1 LPAGTLARVTFSV
14 VFFIM
19 FSLNS
24 VRLAPGVRSAVA
36 VACGFALLSSAQL
49 VWSADAGLDPVVV
62 TATRAPVPLS
72 QLVGDVTVVS
82 RQDIERSV
90 ASDLLDLL
98 RQQPGI
104 EMARNGG
111 PGGSSSVFTRGA
123 DNRFT
128 ALLIDGVRVDAQSGD
143 GGAPWL
149 NIPLSQIERIE
160 ILRGPASA
168 VYGSDAVAGVVQV
181 FTRQGNAKPTVE
193 LGGGLGSN
201 GTTQADALISGKEG
215 AVDYMVAMN
224 TDRSNGTGSVVNPA
238 SSYYN
243 ADRDGYRS
251 HSAQGRLGWQI
262 NPEHRLELRALGS
275 EVDAQYDAY
284 GSTRDDHSLSKLST
298 VNAVWSA
305 KWLNQ
310 WRSQLI
316 VSEATQKYETSPTV
330 YGTETRSRVLTFQN
344 DVQLGIHGLH
354 ITGET
359 RRDDLENS
367 GLTQS
372 LTVGSADRTIDGLA
386 LGYDLRKGGHALQ
399 VNARTDKDSEFG
411 THNTG
416 SIAGGVQILEGLR
429 LTASAATAF
438 RAPTL
443 YQRFSQYGFIGLQ
456 PESAR
461 NVEVGASYKTGD
473 VSTSVAVY
481 RNRISNLIDYDFGCS
496 CYQNVG
502 RAVLKGV
509 TFQAGWTVSGVRLSG
524 ALDFLSARNEE
535 TKEQLV
541 RRARRHA
548 SLKAD
553 TDLAGWDLGVQW
565 LGSSSRAD
573 FDWDQYEPVSLHGY
587 SAFNVMIGRTLSPDW
602 KVQLKVDNAF
612 QNDYQTAYGYGGTG
626 RKALLTLRWTPS
638 H

>member
-1 LPAGTLARVTFSV
+1 ML
-14 VFFIM
+14 
-19 FSLNS
+19 SLNS

-36 VACGFALLSSAQL
+36 VACGLVWLSSAQL
-49 VWSADAGLDPVVV
+49 TWAADVGLEPMVV

-72 QLVGDVTVVS
+72 ELVADVTVVS

-181 FTRQGNAKPTVE
+181 FTRQSGAKPTLE
-193 LGGGLGSN
+193 LGTGLGSH
-201 GTTQADALISGKEG
+201 GTTQADALISGKQG

-224 TDRSNGTGSVVNPA
+224 TDRSQGTASIVNPA
-238 SSYYN
+238 SASYN
-243 ADRDGYRS
+243 ADKDGYRS

-262 NPEHRLELRALGS
+262 SPDHRLEVRALGS

-284 GSTRDDHSLSKLST
+284 ASTGDDHSLNKLST
-298 VNAVWSA
+298 VNASWSA
-305 KWLNQ
+305 RWLDH

-316 VSEATQKYETSPTV
+316 VSEATQQYQTRPTL
-330 YGTETRSRVLTFQN
+330 YGTETRSRGLTFQN
-344 DVQLGIHGLH
+344 DVQFGIHGLH
-354 ITGET
+354 ITGEA
-359 RRDDLENS
+359 RRDDLDNS

-372 LTVGSADRTIDGLA
+372 QTVGAADRAIDGLA
-386 LGYDLRKGGHALQ
+386 LGYDLHKGGHALQ
-399 VNARTDKDSEFG
+399 VNARTDRDSEFG
-411 THNTG
+411 THTTG
-416 SIAGGVQILEGLR
+416 SIAGGVQIVEGLR
-429 LTASAATAF
+429 LTASGATAF

-443 YQRFSQYGFIGLQ
+443 YHRFSQYGFVGLQ

-461 NVEVGASYKTGD
+461 NAEVGVSYKTGN
-473 VSTSVAVY
+473 VTSSMAIY
-481 RNRISNLIDYDFGCS
+481 RNRISNLIDYDGACN

-509 TFQAGWTVSGVRLSG
+509 TLQAGWTVSGVRLSG
-524 ALDFLSARNEE
+524 ALDFLSARNED
-535 TKEQLV
+535 TKEQLL

-553 TDLAGWDLGVQW
+553 TDLAGWDVGVQW
-565 LGSSSRAD
+565 LGSSSRSD
-573 FDWDQYEPVSLHGY
+573 FDWDQYAPVSLHGY
-587 SAFNVMIGRTLSPDW
+587 SAFNVMIGRALSPDW

-626 RKALLTLRWTPS
+626 RKALLTLHWTPS